1 MSVLLLPRIATKIV
15 GVLSDKFLERL
26 MYFNMYL
33 KDLDVR
39 ITLRLSQEQMDFL
52 IEMSELYNVSPS
64 AFLRM
69 MIDKYMIMGEDSH
82 EDEQTILDNKL

>member
-1 MSVLLLPRIATKIV
+1 
-15 GVLSDKFLERL
+15 

-33 KDLDVR
+33 KDLDIR
-39 ITLRLSQEQMDFL
+39 LTLRLSRKQMDFFV
-52 IEMSELYNVSPS
+52 EMSEVYNVSPS

-82 EDEQTILDNKL
+82 EDEQAIFDDKLQ

>member
-1 MSVLLLPRIATKIV
+1 
-15 GVLSDKFLERL
+15 

-33 KDLDVR
+33 KDLE
-39 ITLRLSQEQMDFL
+39 IKINLRLSREQMDFL
-52 IEMSELYNVSPS
+52 IEMSGLYNVSVS

-82 EDEQTILDNKL
+82 EDEQAIFDDKLQ